1 MKKRIDRREIASATW
16 MITAFLICLFPPLGM
31 IPLGIRSLLEQKL
44 HDPKQDC
51 ILGPAIAVLLVTCFE
66 LVLLTAILWDSS
78 GLFPLLIFAPALLWG
93 GLMLALRRYYRE
105 QDARERLTCT
115 IVFRGH
121 VTDLPKIGECLSLNP
136 EKTADYLENLIRR
149 GVLKKC
155 SVDRENRK
163 LLVNAPWASVRY
175 CCPNCGGDQIIDL
188 GVHLTCLYCDSAI
201 NRK

>member
-1 MKKRIDRREIASATW
+1 MKKRIDRRELASATW

-31 IPLGIRSLLEQKL
+31 IPLGIRSLLERKL

-78 GLFPLLIFAPALLWG
+78 GLFSLLIFAPGLLWG

-175 CCPNCGGDQIIDL
+175 SCPNCGGEQIIDL
-188 GVHLTCLYCDSAI
+188 GVHLTCLYCDSALTL
-201 NRK
+201 K